1 MMPDTN
7 NKLGGSSHTLNEI
20 ESPAFRRAALESER
34 LRIQVLLAVLTAV
47 ILWVLVRAAWLAS
60 ETEKQLLPSLLLGG
74 LIFIAYEV
82 GRWVFL
88 SRWLRTGCEAPWWFW
103 LANLAVEAAFP
114 TWILFELTGSAF
126 WGPYRALVAPAI
138 LLYFLFII
146 LSTLRL
152 NPGLC
157 VLTGLFSALGYAAV
171 LAHTWARYPEP
182 SEASGAFPISIY
194 ASYSV
199 LFFLGGLAAGGVAQ
213 RIRVHVLAAL
223 REAETRRQMDQIKND
238 LRVARTIQKG
248 LLPKQ
253 SPDLPG
259 YEIAGWSQPA
269 EETGGD
275 YYDWQPLP
283 DGRLAVSLADVS
295 GHGIGPAL
303 VTAACRAYSRASVPN
318 GGALPALMNRI
329 NMLLVE
335 DLPDNRF
342 VTFAI
347 VVLDPPSGR
356 LELLSAGH
364 GPIVIYNSA
373 EDRLYDFPA
382 QGIPFGITSTFDYGE
397 ALTMNLSPGDFVVLL
412 TDGFHEWA
420 GPGDEQFSLE
430 RVRQAIRAAKDLP
443 AQELIA
449 HLYAQARAFAQGINQ
464 QDDLTAVVIK
474 RATPQP

>member
-1 MMPDTN
+1 MNETTANP
-7 NKLGGSSHTLNEI
+7 SLNEI
-20 ESPAFRRAALESER
+20 DSPAFRRAALESER
-34 LRIQVLLAVLTAV
+34 LRIQVLVGVLTAV
-47 ILWVLVRAAWLAS
+47 ILWVLARALWLAS
-60 ETEKQLLPSLLLGG
+60 ELEKQLLPSLLLGG
-74 LIFIAYEV
+74 LIFLAYEAV
-82 GRWVFL
+82 RWVFL

-114 TWILFELTGSAF
+114 TWILFQLTDSVF

-152 NPGLC
+152 NPGLS
-157 VLTGLFSALGYAAV
+157 VLTGLFSALGYGAV
-171 LAHTWARYPEP
+171 LAHTWASFPEP
-182 SEASGAFPISIY
+182 SESSGAFPVSIY
-194 ASYSV
+194 ASYGIF
-199 LFFLGGLAAGGVAQ
+199 FFLGGLAAGGVAQ

-248 LLPKQ
+248 LLPRQ

-259 YEIAGWSQPA
+259 YEVAGWSQPA

-318 GGALPALMNRI
+318 GEALPALMNRI
-329 NMLLVE
+329 NTLLAE

-347 VVLDPPSGR
+347 AVLDPVGAR

-364 GPIVIYNSA
+364 GPIVIYNA
-373 EDRLYDFPA
+373 VEDRLYDFPA
-382 QGIPFGITSTFDYGE
+382 QGIPFGIMSSFDYGD
-397 ALTMNLSPGDFVVLL
+397 ALTISLSPGDFVVLL

-420 GPGDEQFSLE
+420 GAGDEQFGLE

-443 AQELIA
+443 AEQLIA
-449 HLYAQARAFAQGINQ
+449 HLYAQAREFARGIDQ

-474 RATPQP
+474 RVKP